1 MMRRPEW
8 RLAGAAAVLMVGLTT
23 AGCGNDDGDSSDE
36 SASNGPLSEFFGWD
50 DRGLGDEPEY
60 TEEERQQHYEIQDLI
75 VACMNDAGF
84 DYTPEQFYGDRE
96 EDFEDP
102 FAEVW
107 QMQEDDPERFAREYG
122 YGLTTIDY
130 ESQAPET
137 TDPAADDPNYAYR
150 ESLSAAA
157 QEEYDQALW
166 GEFEEFEEG
175 ETPAPTEPTGCQ
187 NEAYEQ
193 VYGDRSGEE
202 EQFQGLFEEWDSLEQ
217 RIQDEPRMAAVK
229 QAWSGCMATAGYPGL
244 DTLYAGQ
251 DQVSERQS
259 ELYGWDEGG
268 EGLLPSPIEG
278 EAEGEGE
285 AEEVP
290 VETPPAPDPAALEE
304 LRQFE
309 RDIAVAD
316 YTCKQEHDVEGVER
330 TVRHELETQFIED
343 HRPDL
348 EAYRDWMNE
357 QGIQG

>member
-1 MMRRPEW
+1 MVRAMTRRPEW

-23 AGCGNDDGDSSDE
+23 AGCGDDDGDSSDD
-36 SASNGPLSEFFGWD
+36 SGSSGPLAEFFGWD
-50 DRGLGDEPEY
+50 ETGLGEEPEY

-75 VACMNDAGF
+75 VACMSEAGF
-84 DYTPEQFYGDRE
+84 EYTPEQFYGDNE
-96 EDFEDP
+96 ENFEDP

-130 ESQAPET
+130 ESQAPPT
-137 TDPAADDPNYAYR
+137 TDPAESDPNYAYR
-150 ESLSAAA
+150 ESLSPAA

-166 GEFEEFEEG
+166 GEVEEDG
-175 ETPAPTEPTGCQ
+175 STPPEASGCQ

-193 VYGDRSGEE
+193 VYGDRGEE
-202 EQFQGLFEEWDSLEQ
+202 GEQQFEALFEEWDTLEQ

-229 QAWSGCMATAGYPGL
+229 LAWSGCMATAGYPGL
-244 DTLYAGQ
+244 EDLYAGQ
-251 DQVSERQS
+251 DQVSQRQS

-278 EAEGEGE
+278 EGEGE
-285 AEEVP
+285 EEVP

-316 YTCKQEHDVEGVER
+316 YTCKQEHDVEGTER
-330 TVRHELETQFIED
+330 TVRDELETQFIED
-343 HRPDL
+343 HRLEL

-357 QGIQG
+357 QGTRG